1 MGTRRFS
8 RWSAASQAEQGISE
22 AMARRQV
29 PKIPEQPKLQ
39 TGVQVLPL
47 QADVLSLPILE
58 ALSPHAGQGAA
69 VPAKPPQLLAPS
81 SQGQCQGLTPRIFP
95 VAVTPSWGGTLL
107 KASIGLRSQ
116 PST

>member
-22 AMARRQV
+22 AMARGQV

-39 TGVQVLPL
+39 PGVQVLPL

-58 ALSPHAGQGAA
+58 ALSLHAGQGAA

-81 SQGQCQGLTPRIFP
+81 SRGQGLTPRIFP

-107 KASIGLRSQ
+107 EASIGLRSQ